1 MDKYQVIAPYLKHE
15 ESLSNIAEES
25 GVPKRNLYHWV
36 NQYQQSGL
44 KGLIRRKRS
53 DSGSFKVEENVQ
65 EEIKKLIFENKK
77 NTLTSIHRKVCKICK
92 KKNWAPPSYN
102 QVYAIAKNL
111 SPQLKELAHKGKKAT
126 LIGKYVVYLKLS
138 IPITE
143 VISLQIIWSKSQL
156 I

>member
-1 MDKYQVIAPYLKHE
+1 MNQELPPLTSYSEELRQNAMDKYQVIAPYLKHE

-25 GVPKRNLYHWV
+25 GVPKRTLYHWV

-77 NTLTSIHRKVCKICK
+77 NTLTSIHRKVCKICDG
-92 KKNWAPPSYN
+92 
-102 QVYAIAKNL
+102 L
-111 SPQLKELAHKGKKAT
+111 SN
-126 LIGKYVVYLKLS
+126 
-138 IPITE
+138 
-143 VISLQIIWSKSQL
+143 
-156 I
+156 